1 LLVEAASMRRNI
13 NPSYSIEVSHIDELI
28 FYNLKEQ
35 RKRKRKSK
43 RKVNM

>member
-1 LLVEAASMRRNI
+1 MRRNI

-35 RKRKRKSK
+35 RKKKK
-43 RKVNM
+43 KK